1 MHPPSAL
8 WYGFAMEPV
17 HRPDPRENL
26 ICRCYRVTEAEI
38 LDAIRADNLQT
49 VEQVTAATNAAG
61 GCSSCYDDVQG
72 LLDRVRGR
80 QSTRELPPVLTNPEK
95 RTLVLKVLKELI
107 EPLYR
112 INGVEIQVMDVR
124 GSEVLAR
131 YRGPTVG
138 TTKPSILTLKWY
150 FVKAMSD
157 ACGQRMQM
165 IELNMLDRGI
175 AEDPA

>member
-1 MHPPSAL
+1 MD
-8 WYGFAMEPV
+8 PV

-38 LDAIRADNLQT
+38 LDAIRSNSLHT
-49 VEQVTAATNAAG
+49 VEEVTAATNAAG

-80 QSTRELPPVLTNPEK
+80 QSTRALPPVLTNPEK
-95 RTLVLKVLKELI
+95 RTMVMTVLQEAV

-112 INGVEIQVMDVR
+112 LNAVEIQVMDVR

-138 TTKPSILTLKWY
+138 TTKPSILTLKWF
-150 FVKAMSD
+150 FVKSMSD
-157 ACGQRMQM
+157 ACRERMQL